1 MVSGVACVLPEL
13 TGALFAEPTESERFA
28 QLDALLADFRSWLGR
43 FPVPWGLKFIA
54 ESRGICTANFAQPI
68 TELRKRQSQEFISW
82 FREWEAPALAI
93 AAQPSAA
100 AAKT

>member
-1 MVSGVACVLPEL
+1 
-13 TGALFAEPTESERFA
+13 
-28 QLDALLADFRSWLGR
+28 LGR